1 VSNLLKRLMARHGAF
16 LAVIAALLAG
26 FEYLICA
33 IVATVNVRGML
44 EELIK
49 NLPPFARTL
58 VEQQFFG
65 GLGPA
70 GILAFGWNHP
80 ITLALG
86 TAVAIVLATRAVA
99 GEIET
104 GAVELVLSQPISR
117 LRYFVAQ
124 VLFALLALSA
134 LIAVGA
140 CGTLLGQLVYGIHV
154 LGAGTLFSIGLNY
167 LLLQSAWFGITLVI
181 SVFGREAGRVAATG
195 FVLALVSYVLQVIA
209 QLWTKATPLHR
220 YSVFGYYSPLDIVTR
235 HHVPA
240 KSAAVLLCLIIV
252 AIALSAWRFL
262 RRDIP

>member
-1 VSNLLKRLMARHGAF
+1 MANLLKRLIARHGAF
-16 LAVIAALLAG
+16 ITVSAVLLAG

-58 VEQQFFG
+58 EQQFFG

-70 GILAFGWNHP
+70 EILAFGWNHP
-80 ITLALG
+80 IALALG
-86 TAVAIVLATRAVA
+86 AAVAIVLATRAVA

-117 LRYFVAQ
+117 ARYFSAQ
-124 VLFALLALSA
+124 VLFALLSLSGLSA
-134 LIAVGA
+134 IGA
-140 CGTLLGQLVYGIHV
+140 CGTLLGQFVYGIHV
-154 LGAGTLFSIGLNY
+154 LGPGPLFAVALNF

-181 SVFGREAGRVAATG
+181 SVFGREAGRVAAVG
-195 FVLALVSYVLQVIA
+195 FILALVSYVLQVIA
-209 QLWTKATPLHR
+209 QLWTKAAILHR
-220 YSVFGYYSPLDIVTR
+220 YSVFGYYSPMDVVTK
-235 HHVPA
+235 HQIPA
-240 KSAAVLLCLIIV
+240 KSAAVLLGLIIV
-252 AIALSAWRFL
+252 AVGVSAWRFW

>member
-1 VSNLLKRLMARHGAF
+1 MANLLKRLIARHGAF
-16 LAVIAALLAG
+16 LAVITALLAG

-86 TAVAIVLATRAVA
+86 AAVAIVLATRAVA

-117 LRYFVAQ
+117 ARYFAAQ
-124 VLFALLALSA
+124 VLFALLALSVLSA
-134 LIAVGA
+134 IGA

-154 LGAGTLFSIGLNY
+154 LGPGTLFAVALNY

-181 SVFGREAGRVAATG
+181 SVFGREAGRVAAIG
-195 FVLALVSYVLQVIA
+195 FILALVSYVLQVIA
-209 QLWTKATPLHR
+209 QLWTKAALLHR
-220 YSVFGYYSPLDIVTR
+220 YSVYGYYSPMDVVTK
-235 HHVPA
+235 HQVPA
-240 KSAAVLLCLIIV
+240 KSAAVLLGLIIV
-252 AIALSAWRFL
+252 AIGLSAWRFW